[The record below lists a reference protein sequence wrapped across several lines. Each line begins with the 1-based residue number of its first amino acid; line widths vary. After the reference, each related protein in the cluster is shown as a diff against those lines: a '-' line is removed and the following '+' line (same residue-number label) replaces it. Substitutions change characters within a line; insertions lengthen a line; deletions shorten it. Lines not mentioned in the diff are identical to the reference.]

1 MLLKASSYIIG
12 GLGANIVM
20 FCKLSHPAKVSMPI
34 CLRLYFCDAVFNYYA
49 CHIVIVTGSAM
60 RVVESR
66 V

>member
-12 GLGANIVM
+12 GLFEILMVR
-20 FCKLSHPAKVSMPI
+20 KLSHPAKAPMPI